1 MHMKINRKLLL
12 LVMAAGLFFLGAGLS
27 RAWLGLP
34 PPKLTANGSQVGQRG
49 PIGLVFSQAMQ
60 TSTVEQRWR
69 IQPDVKGKFEWGK
82 NTTLW
87 FFPEQPLQT
96 GETYQISLSQG
107 SVSLDGK
114 VIGQDAGWQVIA
126 REPEIIYQT
135 PSGDKSDLWVRSPKL
150 GQPRQLTVGKKPY
163 DYALSFDG
171 EQIAF
176 SAANVQKGY
185 DLWMMDRDGKNQRI
199 MVECGA
205 GWCINPTWSPDGQNI
220 AYSKMEVAA
229 SPQGTPTQI
238 AQSQENTGAGSNSL
252 TDPRI
257 WTVEISTGQTNPL
270 YADLTITGT
279 NPTWSPDGRWLAF
292 IDTNSGGIRI
302 MDLETKQD
310 KAIQA
315 NTPVLGAWS
324 MDGSKLFFADLDT
337 SDLPSFGA
345 AYQVEFPGQAV
356 LSLFEKGPDQT
367 DYGLPVESPD
377 GLWMAVGVR
386 FVQGSSSRQLWLLS
400 PDGTKQKIISGD
412 QVITHG
418 AYSWSPDGSALIF
431 QQVALDSSSAR
442 PAVMIWDANSD
453 AMTLIAQDAT
463 HPQWLP

>member
-1 MHMKINRKLLL
+1 MHMKINRNLLL
-12 LVMAAGLFFLGAGLS
+12 LVVAAGLFLLGAVLS
-27 RAWLGLP
+27 REWLGLP
-34 PPKLTANGSQVGQRG
+34 LPKMTATGSQVGQRG

-60 TSTVEQRWR
+60 TNTVEQRWH

-87 FFPEQPLQT
+87 FFPEQPLHA
-96 GETYQISLSQG
+96 GETYQISLSRG

-114 VIGQDAGWQVIA
+114 VIEQDAGWQVIA

-135 PSGDKSDLWVRSPKL
+135 PSGENSDLWVRSLKL

-176 SAANVQKGY
+176 AATNEQKGY
-185 DLWMMDRDGKNQRI
+185 DLWVMDRDGKNQR
-199 MVECGA
+199 MLVECVA
-205 GWCINPTWSPDGQNI
+205 GWCINPTWSPDGQQV
-220 AYSKMEVAA
+220 AYSKRGVVVG
-229 SPQGTPTQI
+229 SQGMRIQI
-238 AQSQENTGAGSNSL
+238 AHSQEKSAAGMNSL
-252 TDPRI
+252 ADPRI
-257 WTVEISTGQTNPL
+257 WTVDISTGQTNPL
-270 YADLTITGT
+270 YADLNITGT

-292 IDTNSGGIRI
+292 IDIISGGIRI

-310 KAIQA
+310 KVFQA

-324 MDGSKLFFADLDT
+324 TDGSKLFFADLDT
-337 SDLPSFGA
+337 SDLPSFGT
-345 AYQVEFPGQAV
+345 AYQVKFPGQAV
-356 LSLFEKGPDQT
+356 VGLFEKGPDQA

-377 GLWMAVGVR
+377 GMWMAVGIR

-400 PDGTKQKIISGD
+400 PDGSKQKIISGD

-418 AYSWSPDGSALIF
+418 AYSWSPEGNTLVF

-453 AMTLIAQDAT
+453 AMTLIAQDANQ
-463 HPQWLP
+463 PQWLP